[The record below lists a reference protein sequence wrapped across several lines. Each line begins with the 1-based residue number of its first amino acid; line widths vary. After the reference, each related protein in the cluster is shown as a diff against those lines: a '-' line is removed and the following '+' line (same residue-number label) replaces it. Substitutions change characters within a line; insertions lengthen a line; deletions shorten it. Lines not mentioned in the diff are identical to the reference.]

1 MDELFKIIIGV
12 FAAVILYGVFWEG
25 LKKEKKKNPE
35 YEPEDPRAPNP
46 TGEEFDRKI
55 EEVYGEDTLDNLFWR
70 TWRYF
75 DSHNSDKTVSLGVRD
90 YQFDLICL
98 RDGIIP
104 EMYLEKRTF
113 IETLAESGFERVD
126 YVSKPMQFAV
136 RGDIVDVFAKEGDM
150 PYSIV
155 FVDILEGSMV
165 RSIEQFDIKNQR
177 PACDLTR
184 ANLPIG
190 KAILVTYWNVAG
202 EDKHLELLALSEL
215 ASDTSYDSKYSFIG
229 KNAQKECQ
237 EYIMNVFGI
246 KGEEKAYYTI
256 PVTDSE
262 RESF

>member
-25 LKKEKKKNPE
+25 LKKEKKKEPE
-35 YEPEDPRAPNP
+35 YEPEDPNAPDP

-55 EEVYGEDTLDNLFWR
+55 EEVYGEDTLDNLFRR
-70 TWRYF
+70 TWKYF
-75 DSHNSDKTVSLGVRD
+75 DSHNSDKTVSLGVRN
-90 YQFDLICL
+90 YQFNLICL
-98 RDGIIP
+98 NEGITP
-104 EMYLEKRTF
+104 EMYLEKDAF
-113 IETLAESGFERVD
+113 IQTLAESGFERVD

-136 RGDIVDVFAKEGDM
+136 RDDIVDIFVKDGDM
-150 PYSIV
+150 PYSIE
-155 FVDILEGSMV
+155 FEEILEGFMV
-165 RSIEQFDIKNQR
+165 RSIEQFDIKGQKPVR
-177 PACDLTR
+177 EITR
-184 ANLPIG
+184 ASLPIG
-190 KAILVTYWNVAG
+190 KAILVDYWNVVG
-202 EDKHLELLALSEL
+202 EDKHLELLALSEYK
-215 ASDTSYDSKYSFIG
+215 AIYDNKYSFIG

>member
-1 MDELFKIIIGV
+1 MTDLIKIIIGF
-12 FAAVILYGVFWEG
+12 FAAVILFGVLWEG
-25 LKKEKKKNPE
+25 FKKEKKKKPE
-35 YEPEDPRAPNP
+35 YEPEDPKAPDP

-70 TWRYF
+70 TWKYF

-150 PYSIV
+150 PYSIE
-155 FVDILEGSMV
+155 ILEDGGESIV
-165 RSIEQFDIKNQR
+165 RSIEQFDIKSQK
-177 PACDLTR
+177 PTCDITR
-184 ANLPIG
+184 ANLPID
-190 KAILVTYWNVAG
+190 KAILVDYWNVVG
-202 EDKHLELLALSEL
+202 EDRHLEGLVLFDLAY
-215 ASDTSYDSKYSFIG
+215 DTPYDSKYSFIG
-229 KNAQKECQ
+229 KKAQKECQ
-237 EYIMNVFGI
+237 EYIMNVFRL
-246 KGEEKAYYTI
+246 KGEEKGYFTI

-262 RESF
+262 KESF